1 MSEPVWIDAEAV
13 ERLLPFPDAVDA
25 LEEALRGGLDP
36 EADPARSAI
45 EADAG
50 QLLLM
55 PSRWQGAVGV
65 KLASVAAANPARGLP
80 RIQGVYVLFDAETLA
95 TRALVDGIGL
105 TSLRTAAVSALA
117 VRHLARPDARRLVV
131 YGSGP
136 QAWSH
141 VQALRAIR
149 PIDQLGVVARDR
161 GRRDAFVERCR
172 AAGVSA
178 EVPEGDA
185 SEALGAADV
194 VCCCTT
200 AREPL
205 FDGSLVSPGAT
216 VVAIGSHEPEAREV
230 DERLAGRST
239 VVVEA
244 RSAALREAGDVIQA
258 IAAGVLEA
266 GSLVTLGELVCGR
279 VGLSEDR
286 PRLFKSTG
294 MAWEDIVVAS
304 ALVERAA
311 PSGGGGAFGRAE
323 RQG

>member
-25 LEEALRGGLDP
+25 LEGALRHGLDP
-36 EADPARSAI
+36 EEDPARAAI

-55 PSRWQGAVGV
+55 PSRWQGEVGV
-65 KLASVAAANPARGLP
+65 KLATVAAANPARGLP

-95 TRALVDGIGL
+95 PRALLDGIGV

-141 VQALRAIR
+141 VHALRAVR
-149 PIDQLGVVARDR
+149 PLDQVGVVARDR
-161 GRRDAFVERCR
+161 DRLEAFVEPWR

-178 EVPEGDA
+178 EVLEGDV
-185 SEALGAADV
+185 SEALPAADV

-205 FDGSLVSPGAT
+205 FDGSLISPGAT

-230 DERLAGRST
+230 DDRLAGRST

-258 IAAGVLEA
+258 IAAGALDA
-266 GSLVTLGELVCGR
+266 DSLVTLGELVCDR
-279 VGLSEDR
+279 VALPEDR

-294 MAWEDIVVAS
+294 MAWEDVVVAS
-304 ALVERAA
+304 TLAERAPA
-311 PSGGGGAFGRAE
+311 GPAD
-323 RQG
+323 